1 MDYSN
6 LQSRVSAAYIPP
18 HRTQLHPRMHS
29 FSSFASP
36 NPKPSQIA
44 SSQSRDKWWILV
56 TALLMVPFL
65 FYLFAIARGV
75 HQSSK
80 FSESRPKGF
89 GVIIDAGSTGSRV
102 HVFEFLNEGRIPFIG
117 FDGKGSHSFKVRPG
131 LSEFDASPESAGSS
145 ISGLLEFAKARIPK
159 SEWKLTK
166 VRLMARGSFEKISF
180 DARKAILESCRR
192 VLRSSGFLFKD
203 EWASVITG
211 QEEGLYAWVAANY
224 ALGTLGDDPQ
234 KTTGIIEL
242 GSASFQV
249 TFAPREPPPIE
260 FSRMLKIAGV
270 TYNLY
275 TQSMLH
281 FGQDGAWESLL
292 ELHNSKVLT
301 SFSSSDEGIIMNPCI
316 PKGYPL
322 ALDSTIGLNAS
333 NEKPLASHSVGN
345 FSACRSEV
353 VALLQKGKDKC
364 MHPPCN
370 IVSSFLPQL
379 QGKAVSPLNFFY
391 TSEFFG
397 LVPKASLSELELAG
411 VHYCEDDWS
420 KLKEE
425 HHGIDEVDL
434 LRYCFSSAFIVA
446 LLHDS
451 LRIPMDDKR
460 IGFAN
465 EAGSSP
471 FDWTLGAF
479 ILQTVEPLESEP
491 ENLGHIVGNDTVTYL
506 SLFAILFLA
515 AIAAFYVSKWRK
527 PQLKT
532 VYDLEKGHYIITR
545 VPR

>member
-29 FSSFASP
+29 FSTFASP

-44 SSQSRDKWWILV
+44 CSQSRDKWWIL
-56 TALLMVPFL
+56 AASLLMVPFL
-65 FYLFAIARGV
+65 FYIFAIARGV

-131 LSEFDASPESAGSS
+131 LSEFVARPESAGTS
-145 ISGLLEFAKARIPK
+145 ISSLLEFAKGRIPK

-166 VRLMARGSFEKISF
+166 VRLMARESFEKISF

-203 EWASVITG
+203 EWATVVTG

-224 ALGTLGDDPQ
+224 ALGSLGDDPQ
-234 KTTGIIEL
+234 ETTGIIEL
-242 GSASFQV
+242 GSASVQV
-249 TFAPREPPPIE
+249 TFAPEDLPPVE

-292 ELHNSKVLT
+292 ELHNSEVLT
-301 SFSSSDEGIIMNPCI
+301 SFSSSGEGIITNPCI
-316 PKGYPL
+316 PRGYSLP
-322 ALDSTIGLNAS
+322 LDSTIGLNAS

-353 VALLQKGKDKC
+353 LTLLQKGKDEC
-364 MHPPCN
+364 VHPPCN
-370 IVSSFLPQL
+370 IVSSFLPKL
-379 QGKAVSPLNFFY
+379 WGKPFSPVNFYY

-397 LVPKASLSELELAG
+397 LVPNASLSELELAG

-420 KLKEE
+420 KLKEG

-451 LRIPMDDKR
+451 LRIPMDYKR
-460 IGFAN
+460 
-465 EAGSSP
+465 
-471 FDWTLGAF
+471 
-479 ILQTVEPLESEP
+479 
-491 ENLGHIVGNDTVTYL
+491 
-506 SLFAILFLA
+506 
-515 AIAAFYVSKWRK
+515 
-527 PQLKT
+527 
-532 VYDLEKGHYIITR
+532 
-545 VPR
+545 